1 MANDVP
7 DHVRALVADDQEA
20 VLNTYR
26 AILRGGRD
34 PEDSAAAVAAL
45 ETMLF
50 GSYTPTARAVSP
62 AGWSFDLTLCRQ
74 AEEAVQAVRD
84 ANEEGRPYAVAFLDV
99 YMPPGRDGL
108 WAAQQ
113 IRELDPL
120 IGIVIATGYSD
131 GRPQDLARH
140 IPPADKLFYV
150 QKPFH
155 PQELLQFVVALS
167 ARWHAEKRLRQAHAE
182 LEAKVEE
189 RTAELAR
196 ANVALKQ
203 EITERRRAEE
213 ETRASLRDKEILLRE
228 IHHRVKN
235 NLQVIHSLL
244 RLQSRQIEDE
254 RYREMFRD
262 SQNRIRSMALIHE
275 TLYQSKDLA
284 NVSFREYVERLMS
297 HLSASYGA
305 NRGRIRLGVDAD
317 GLMLGIDVAIPCG
330 LIVNELVSNSLK
342 HAFPE
347 DRCGEI
353 RVSLQVTGGS
363 QITLTVSDDGIGLP
377 EDMDFRD
384 SGSLGLHLVTMLVED
399 QLHGQI
405 ELNRAKGT
413 EFRISFVMP
422 TLGSDQ

>member
-155 PQELLQFVVALS
+155 PQELVQFVVALS

-347 DRCGEI
+347 DRYGEI